1 MKILYSGLAAA
12 LLATAT
18 LAPLSTAAAEPAT
31 ILSIV
36 TSPSPETQAMA
47 LVLATAS
54 KKAGAEVRILLC
66 DAAGDIALR
75 MPPASATAPLKP
87 RGASPR
93 SLLDGLMAAG
103 VAVEVCAL
111 YLPNRDLGP
120 DALADGVGVAKPPA
134 VASTMVDPR
143 VKVISY

>member
-1 MKILYSGLAAA
+1 MKSLRPGFAAA
-12 LLATAT
+12 LLVAGAAAFT
-18 LAPLSTAAAEPAT
+18 PLAAAEPAT

-36 TSPSPETQAMA
+36 TSPAPETQAMA

-54 KKAGAEVRILLC
+54 RKAGAEVRILLC

-75 MPPASATAPLKP
+75 EPPAAATAPLKP

-93 SLLDGLMAAG
+93 GLLDGLMAAG
-103 VAVEVCAL
+103 VPVEVCAL

-120 DALADGVGVAKPPA
+120 DALAAGVGVARPPA
-134 VASTMVDPR
+134 VASTMVDPT